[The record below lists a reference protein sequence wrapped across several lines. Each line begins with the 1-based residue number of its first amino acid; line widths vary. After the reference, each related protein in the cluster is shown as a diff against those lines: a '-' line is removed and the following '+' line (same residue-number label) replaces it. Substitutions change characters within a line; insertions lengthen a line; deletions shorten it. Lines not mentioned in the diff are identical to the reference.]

1 MTERA
6 AGTSPLLLAR
16 SAGVSYLVTVV
27 TGLFAEFFVR
37 GRVIVSGDAAATAH
51 NILASQ
57 SLYRLGFAADLIGG
71 AAYLVVTLLLYELL
85 KPVNRTLSLLA
96 AFFSLVGIAVGALA
110 GLGHLAPLFLLR
122 GASYLNVFTIAQLQA
137 LALLALKLHAQ
148 GYLIAIVFF
157 GFYEVLLGYLIF
169 KSVFW
174 PRTLG
179 VLVSLA
185 GLAFLINSF
194 AIFLSLPFADAL
206 NPYLLALDAVGEFSL
221 MLWLLIFG
229 VNSEKWRQ
237 RAYATSAS

>member
-1 MTERA
+1 
-6 AGTSPLLLAR
+6 
-16 SAGVSYLVTVV
+16 
-27 TGLFAEFFVR
+27 
-37 GRVIVSGDAAATAH
+37 
-51 NILASQ
+51 
-57 SLYRLGFAADLIGG
+57 LGFAADLVGG

-122 GASYLNVFTIAQLQA
+122 GASYLNVFTTAQLQA
-137 LALLALKLHAQ
+137 MALLALKLHAQ